1 MTEMIPLTSENV
13 ELCIEIYMN
22 VFNSE
27 PWNERWTYERAK
39 ERLSDLLHTPKFLGL
54 LFHSDHKPVGFIAGN
69 SKVSDQGLTFYLAE
83 LCVNNEMQGKG
94 HGSKMLRSLEA
105 ELQKR
110 EIKSLYLLTAND
122 GLAEA
127 FYLKNDY
134 VVNEDR
140 VVMKKNLLK
149 VAKG

>member
-1 MTEMIPLTSENV
+1 MTEMLPLTSENL
-13 ELCIEIYMN
+13 EQCIELYMN
-22 VFNSE
+22 VFNRE
-27 PWNERWTYERAK
+27 PWNESWTYETAK
-39 ERLSDLLHTPKFLGL
+39 ERLSDLLHTPKFLGF
-54 LFHSDHKPVGFIAGN
+54 LFKIDHNAVGFVVGN
-69 SKVSDQGLTFYLAE
+69 SKVSYQGLTFYLAE

-94 HGSKMLRSLEA
+94 HGSKMLQSLED

-110 EIKSLYLLTAND
+110 EIKSLYFLTDND

-140 VVMKKNLLK
+140 VVMKKNL
-149 VAKG
+149 

>member
-1 MTEMIPLTSENV
+1 MTEMVPLTSENL
-13 ELCIEIYMN
+13 ELCIELYIN
-22 VFNSE
+22 VFNRE
-27 PWNERWTYERAK
+27 PWNEGWTYETAK
-39 ERLSDLLHTPKFLGL
+39 ERLSDLLHTPKFLGF
-54 LFHSDHKPVGFIAGN
+54 LFHIDHNPVGFIAGN
-69 SKVSDQGLTFYLAE
+69 SKVSYQGLTYYLAE

-94 HGSKMLRSLEA
+94 QGSKMLRSLEA

-140 VVMKKNLLK
+140 VVMKKILF
-149 VAKG
+149 

>member
-1 MTEMIPLTSENV
+1 MTEMIPLTSENL
-13 ELCIEIYMN
+13 EQCIELYMN
-22 VFNSE
+22 VFNRE
-27 PWNERWTYERAK
+27 PWNENWTYETAK
-39 ERLSDLLHTPKFLGL
+39 ERLSDLLHTPKFLGF
-54 LFHSDHKPVGFIAGN
+54 LFQVDHHAVGFVAGN
-69 SKVSDQGLTFYLAE
+69 SKVSYQGLTYYLAE

-94 HGSKMLRSLEA
+94 HGSKMLQSLED

-110 EIKSLYLLTAND
+110 EIESLYLLTAND

-140 VVMKKNLLK
+140 VVMKKNLF
-149 VAKG
+149 

>member
-1 MTEMIPLTSENV
+1 MTEMLPLTSENL
-13 ELCIEIYMN
+13 EQCIELYMN
-22 VFNSE
+22 VFNRA
-27 PWNERWTYERAK
+27 PWNESWTYETAK
-39 ERLSDLLHTPKFLGL
+39 ERLSDLLHTPKFLGF
-54 LFHSDHKPVGFIAGN
+54 LFLVDHIAVGFVAGN
-69 SKVSDQGLTFYLAE
+69 SKVSYQGLTFYLAE

-94 HGSKMLRSLEA
+94 HGSKMLQSLED

-140 VVMKKNLLK
+140 VVMKKNL
-149 VAKG
+149 